1 MISQISSTTDHDV
14 KLNNVERFYVR
25 DLNHDEVESEKEL
38 RGEFSLILIHGRVD
52 EKKNKKKREERGRG
66 GALLRG
72 GLDLTSILGRVHS
85 RPASSRGKCSII
97 TAQLAAA
104 SFCHQD

>member
-25 DLNHDEVESEKEL
+25 DLNHDEVESGKEL

-52 EKKNKKKREERGRG
+52 EKRIRRRGKRG
-66 GALLRG
+66 GEVGLCFVGAL
-72 GLDLTSILGRVHS
+72 T
-85 RPASSRGKCSII
+85 
-97 TAQLAAA
+97 
-104 SFCHQD
+104 